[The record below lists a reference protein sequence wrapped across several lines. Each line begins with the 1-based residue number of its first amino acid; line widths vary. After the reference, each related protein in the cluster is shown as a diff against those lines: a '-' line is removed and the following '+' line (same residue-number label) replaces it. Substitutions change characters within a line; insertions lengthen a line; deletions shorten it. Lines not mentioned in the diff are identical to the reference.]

1 MYIEI
6 DDGEREFAL
15 DRAGQ
20 SPVAGT
26 STQASSDR

>member
-15 DRAGQ
+15 AVGQ